1 MEIFKRTKK
10 TTSNKLILTLPD
22 RLIKEKVEITVELK
36 DKNKQS
42 KKSSNV
48 KNKVTLEKIL
58 LKGPTITK
66 EELMSFK
73 ELRKDIIAWR
83 KD

>member
-1 MEIFKRTKK
+1 MEIIKRTKK

-48 KNKVTLEKIL
+48 KNKAVLEKIL
-58 LKGPTITK
+58 LNGPTITK

-73 ELRKDIIAWR
+73 EVRKDIVAWR

>member
-48 KNKVTLEKIL
+48 KNKAVLEKIL
-58 LKGPTITK
+58 LNGPTITK

-73 ELRKDIIAWR
+73 EGRKDIVAWR

>member
-1 MEIFKRTKK
+1 MEIIKRTKK

-48 KNKVTLEKIL
+48 KNKSALEKIL
-58 LKGPTITK
+58 LNGPTITK
-66 EELMSFK
+66 EELRSFK
-73 ELRKDIIAWR
+73 EEKKVIIAWR

>member
-1 MEIFKRTKK
+1 MEIIKRTKK

-36 DKNKQS
+36 DNNKQS

-48 KNKVTLEKIL
+48 KNKSALEKIL
-58 LKGPTITK
+58 LNGPTITK

-73 ELRKDIIAWR
+73 
-83 KD
+83 

>member
-1 MEIFKRTKK
+1 MEIIKRTKK
-10 TTSNKLILTLPD
+10 PTSNKLVITLPD

-48 KNKVTLEKIL
+48 KNKAVLEKIL
-58 LKGPTITK
+58 LNGPTITK

-73 ELRKDIIAWR
+73 EGRKDIVAWR